1 VNGSFNAAR
10 IARLI
15 CWEAISTVG
24 ESAAE
29 TALLL
34 RAGISN
40 VSLSRFVDES
50 GSRIKLCSAPALP
63 VELLG
68 LQRAVV
74 LASRALLNL
83 VSKLRSATTRFDERK
98 LYMALAL
105 PERFAAEGHALN
117 SGGASFVQEFAAL
130 LPLELKNCEIEYFPF
145 GRAAGALALQK
156 TIDRADRGY
165 IAICG
170 GVDTQYD
177 WEVLDALARA
187 DRLLTADN
195 VDGLRPGEGA
205 AFVVVDD
212 GRTNYDVD
220 IEVGIFAVGL
230 AREPHPIGSEIPS
243 QAMGLSAAL
252 ETALRPLRS
261 AGRRVNFWLVDN
273 THETYATQELQNIIA
288 RFGDVLGLQTELAM
302 PSKELGDV
310 GASAIPMWLTL
321 GAEAWRRGYAN
332 DTVAI
337 ATASSDQGARGAVLF
352 GCA

>member
-1 VNGSFNAAR
+1 VDASFSATP

-40 VSLSRFVDES
+40 VSLSRFIDGS

-63 VELLG
+63 EELLG
-68 LQRAVV
+68 SQRAIA
-74 LASRALLNL
+74 LATHALSSL
-83 VSKLRSATTRFDERK
+83 VSKVTSAVPGFGERK
-98 LYMALAL
+98 KYMALAL
-105 PERFAAEGHALN
+105 PERFAVEGKGLN
-117 SGGASFVQEFAAL
+117 PEGVSFVEQFVAL

-156 TIDRADRGY
+156 AIDRTDRGY

-177 WEVLDALARA
+177 WDVLEALASA

-205 AFVVVDD
+205 AFVLIDD
-212 GRTNYDVD
+212 GRSKCHA
-220 IEVGIFAVGL
+220 EVNVEIFAIGL
-230 AREPHPIGSEIPS
+230 GREPHPIGSEIPS
-243 QAMGLSAAL
+243 QAIGLSAAL
-252 ETALRPLRS
+252 DAALRPLRS
-261 AGRRVNFWLVDN
+261 AGQRSNFWLLDC
-273 THETYATQELQNIIA
+273 THENYATQELQNIVT
-288 RFGDVLGLQTELAM
+288 RCGDVLGLETELMM

-310 GASAIPMWLTL
+310 GASAIPMLLTL
-321 GAEAWRRGYAN
+321 GAEAWRRGYAS
-332 DTVAI
+332 DAIAI
-337 ATASSDQGARGAVLF
+337 ATACSDQGGRGAVLF
-352 GCA
+352 GCT

>member
-1 VNGSFNAAR
+1 MTDSFSAAR

-34 RAGISN
+34 RAGIRN
-40 VSLSRFVDES
+40 VSLSRFIDNS

-63 VELLG
+63 AEMLG
-68 LQRAVV
+68 LQRAVA

-83 VSKLRSATTRFDERK
+83 VLTLRSAIPRFDERK

-105 PERFAAEGHALN
+105 PERFAVEGYALN
-117 SGGASFVQEFAAL
+117 PQGASFVEKFAAS
-130 LPLELKNCEIEYFPF
+130 LPLEFKNCEFEYFPF

-156 TIDRADRGY
+156 TIDHADRGY

-177 WEVLDALARA
+177 WEVLEALAGA
-187 DRLLTADN
+187 DRLLTPDN

-205 AFVVVDD
+205 AFLVVDD
-212 GRTNYDVD
+212 GRTNCHVDV
-220 IEVGIFAVGL
+220 EVDIFAVGL
-230 AREPHPIGSEIPS
+230 GREPHPIGSEIPG
-243 QAMGLSAAL
+243 QAIGLSAAL
-252 ETALRPLRS
+252 DTALRPMRL
-261 AGRRVNFWLVDN
+261 AGRRTNFWLLDN
-273 THETYATQELQNIIA
+273 THETYATQELQNIIT
-288 RFGDVLGLQTELAM
+288 RFGDVMGLQTELQM

-310 GASAIPMWLTL
+310 GASAIPMLLTL

-332 DTVAI
+332 DTLAI
-337 ATASSDQGARGAVLF
+337 ATACSDQGARGAVLF
-352 GCA
+352 GRA

>member
-1 VNGSFNAAR
+1 VKDSFGAPR
-10 IARLI
+10 VARLV

-40 VSLSRFVDES
+40 VSLSRFIDDS
-50 GSRIKLCSAPALP
+50 GARVRLCSVPALP
-63 VELLG
+63 EDLLG
-68 LQRAVV
+68 SQRAVA

-83 VSKLRSATTRFDERK
+83 VSTLRSAIPRLDERK

-105 PERFAAEGHALN
+105 PERFAAEGYSLN
-117 SGGASFVQEFAAL
+117 AQGVSFVERFAAL
-130 LPLELKNCEIEYFPF
+130 LPMELKNCEVEYFPF

-156 TIDRADRGY
+156 AIDHADRGE
-165 IAICG
+165 IAVCG

-177 WEVLDALARA
+177 WDVLEALAAA
-187 DRLLTADN
+187 DRLLTPDN

-212 GRTNYDVD
+212 GRENYNVDV
-220 IEVGIFAVGL
+220 EVDIFAVGL
-230 AREPHPIGSEIPS
+230 GREPHPIGSEIPS
-243 QAMGLSAAL
+243 QAIGLSAAL
-252 ETALRPLRS
+252 ETALRPMRL
-261 AGRRVNFWLVDN
+261 AVRRTNFWLLDN

-288 RFGDVLGLQTELAM
+288 RFGDVLGLQTELQM

-310 GASAIPMWLTL
+310 GASAIPMLLTL

-332 DTVAI
+332 DTLAV
-337 ATASSDQGARGAVLF
+337 ATACSDQGARGAVLF